1 MFPNLNA
8 ELARVGISKKTL
20 AKGIKMNYYT
30 LKSRMNGKSDFKCIE
45 MRLIKRKFF
54 PNLTIDY
61 LFATEDE
68 IKKNCR
74 NDEK

>member
-8 ELARVGISKKTL
+8 ELARFGISKRTL
-20 AKGIKMNYYT
+20 AKGLKMNYYT

-45 MRLIKRKFF
+45 MRLIKRTFF

-68 IKKNCR
+68 IEKNCR
-74 NDEK
+74 NYEK